1 MSFYYHIVAPVVD
14 VDLQYGVNDL
24 SIGIHKFNVNNFF
37 GQNIQYLAIFTIL
50 IADNTFFCF
59 TL

>member
-24 SIGIHKFNVNNFF
+24 SIGIHKFYENIFF
-37 GQNIQYLAIFTIL
+37 LSKYSIFS
-50 IADNTFFCF
+50 NSR
-59 TL
+59 